1 MRWINLIAW
10 LGGNRQSH
18 ASWHELVLAMR
29 PKLLS
34 RRFDSL
40 RASELNQLIHL
51 LVGWIRG
58 PSARTAACCIR
69 EARREYHWY
78 DNKIYFVVIDM
89 CTAGYVTSKQMSAN
103 FVSVGSEEGLDEQYD
118 LDCIMEMLDIMDLGS
133 VKFDFM
139 AWVELIYSCGQVVD
153 CS

>member
-1 MRWINLIAW
+1 
-10 LGGNRQSH
+10 
-18 ASWHELVLAMR
+18 
-29 PKLLS
+29 
-34 RRFDSL
+34 
-40 RASELNQLIHL
+40 
-51 LVGWIRG
+51 
-58 PSARTAACCIR
+58 
-69 EARREYHWY
+69 
-78 DNKIYFVVIDM
+78 
-89 CTAGYVTSKQMSAN
+89 MSAN